1 MIDELFGIPTLLIR
15 GQKVALDGTVAK
27 FYGVSTK
34 VIHRAVKANLDRF
47 PPNFM
52 FQLTKE
58 EARAAN
64 HTRSHPYAFTEQ
76 GVLMLSSVLDSERAE
91 QVNIEIMRTFVR
103 HRETPASNA
112 DLTTRLGALEQVF
125 CEVIRKP
132 MKRAVSRRKEIGF
145 LANIGKRSRV

>member
-1 MIDELFGIPTLLIR
+1 MIEELFGIPILLIR
-15 GQKVALDGTVAK
+15 NQKVALDGSVAK

-34 VIHRAVKANLDRF
+34 AVNRTVKANLDRF
-47 PPNFM
+47 PLNFM
-52 FQLTKE
+52 FQLTAE

-64 HTRSHPYAFTEQ
+64 HTRSRPYAFTVQ
-76 GVLMLSSVLDSERAE
+76 GILMLSSVLDSERAE

-103 HRETPASNA
+103 LREIPASNA
-112 DLTTRLGALEQVF
+112 ELTTRLGALEQVF
-125 CEVIRKP
+125 REVIRKP